1 MNTPRDLS
9 ANNTRELWLET
20 CVVEGL
26 GYCCE
31 FFFWQ
36 KYAGVEVELIAARLG
51 VSERTVRRRRLKAQ
65 RGELK
70 CRKEEQCLNQPKRR
84 MTE

>member
-1 MNTPRDLS
+1 MNTPRGLS
-9 ANNTRELWLET
+9 NNNTRELWFET
-20 CVVEGL
+20 CVTEGL

-36 KYAGVEVELIAARLG
+36 KYGEVANELIAARLG

-65 RGELK
+65 QGKLK
-70 CRKEEQCLNQPKRR
+70 CKKEEQCLNQPKRR

>member
-1 MNTPRDLS
+1 MSTSRALS
-9 ANNTRELWLET
+9 PNNTRELRFET

-36 KYAGVEVELIAARLG
+36 KYAGVTNELIAARLG

-65 RGELK
+65 QGQTK
-70 CRKEEQCLNQPKRR
+70 CTKQEQCLNQPKRR

>member
-1 MNTPRDLS
+1 MNTSRKLS
-9 ANNTRELWLET
+9 PHNTRDLWLET
-20 CVVEGL
+20 CVTEGL

-36 KYAGVEVELIAARLG
+36 KYAGVDTELIAARLG
-51 VSERTVRRRRLKAQ
+51 VSERTVRRRRLMAQ
-65 RGELK
+65 QGKLK
-70 CRKEEQCLNQPKRR
+70 CKKEEQCLNQPKRR